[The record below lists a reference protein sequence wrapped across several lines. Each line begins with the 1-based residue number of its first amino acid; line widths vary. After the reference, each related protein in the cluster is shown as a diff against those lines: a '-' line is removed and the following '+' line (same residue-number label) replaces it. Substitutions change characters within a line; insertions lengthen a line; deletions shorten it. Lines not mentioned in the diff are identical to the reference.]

1 VLAALRS
8 VATLLLGAG
17 ILVLGNALI
26 GITLPIRMDQAA
38 YGRFTTSL
46 VMSAYYGGL
55 LAGCVFAPGLTAR
68 IGHVRAFAV
77 FAACLCAATLLH
89 ALWFQASVW
98 AVLRLVS
105 GFCMAGL
112 FNVIESWLSSRAG
125 NETRGGVLSGYGV
138 ATLFAAGAGYFL
150 INAYPVSGSEHLIL
164 AALVLSLSMLPVL
177 TTRVAV
183 PDLARTRPLPLGAL
197 YGLSPLGVVGAFGTG
212 LMGGAFYGMGAV
224 FGNDVGLTQF
234 QISLI
239 LGLAIFGGLLLQWP
253 IGRLSDRFDRRT
265 ILLAVL
271 IVQALAGLA
280 QFGLW
285 TWLQAFGP
293 VLALAFVFG
302 GTQAT
307 LYPVSVA
314 HAFDYVEKD
323 RMVAASA
330 GLLLAWAAG
339 SCAGPLLASAGM
351 ETFGSAGL
359 FLVLALASALLA
371 GFTRYRMTRRAALPP
386 EEQAAFVSLPVTA
399 AAGGR
404 LDPRVEPP
412 GSVNVDPPRPP
423 G

>member
-1 VLAALRS
+1 
-8 VATLLLGAG
+8 
-17 ILVLGNALI
+17 
-26 GITLPIRMDQAA
+26 
-38 YGRFTTSL
+38 
-46 VMSAYYGGL
+46 MSAYYGGL

-339 SCAGPLLASAGM
+339 SCVGPLLASAGM